1 MAWRPFG
8 CKTDRQHQGG
18 EDVTSVLYKVVEIL
32 VSNVEGEREERAS
45 KHLAEEQEQ
54 RNEWTKDTGDK
65 ERWKDVRENQTAE
78 TPAQDVVKSIMGQS

>member
-1 MAWRPFG
+1 MAWRPFC

-54 RNEWTKDTGDK
+54 RNE
-65 ERWKDVRENQTAE
+65 
-78 TPAQDVVKSIMGQS
+78 